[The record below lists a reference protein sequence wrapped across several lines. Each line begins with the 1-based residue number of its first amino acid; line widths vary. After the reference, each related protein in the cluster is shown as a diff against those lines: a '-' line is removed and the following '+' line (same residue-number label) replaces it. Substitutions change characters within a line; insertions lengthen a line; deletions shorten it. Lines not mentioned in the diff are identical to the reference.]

1 MVVAS
6 IRSAVAC
13 VRLVVVVVVAPAEAE
28 ALFVEDDVEASS
40 SHLRTRSEEAHPL
53 LPLRIA
59 AQPPRRADVVVVAAA
74 ELALLVPLACC
85 FDSSGLSVPSSS
97 SESSSFRFGDEL
109 TALMLLVARKTQ
121 QQRQRYSRI
130 ARETATLPW
139 TEYSLLLLV
148 VAVRAKR
155 RLCSSRRRRSVQREI
170 LFEGRTG
177 HHLRSRRS
185 PSLFSWTLR
194 ERFESKSD
202 QMIDDDDASATILR
216 EIDRSIDREK

>member
-59 AQPPRRADVVVVAAA
+59 AQPPRRADVVVVVVV

-97 SESSSFRFGDEL
+97 SESSSEFRFGDASTE
-109 TALMLLVARKTQ
+109 LMLLVARQQ

-155 RLCSSRRRRSVQREI
+155 RLCVSRRRRLVQREI
-170 LFEGRTG
+170 VFAGRTG
-177 HHLRSRRS
+177 HRLRSRRS

-194 ERFESKSD
+194 E
-202 QMIDDDDASATILR
+202 MI
-216 EIDRSIDREK
+216 